1 MKQSAQDTI
10 AVIGIGRVGLS
21 LSLVLS
27 ESGYQVIG
35 IDKDPAKNNLLKK
48 KEVPFKEA
56 GAADLLQKHI
66 GKNFLLGELADLK
79 KCASVIICVGTFLK
93 EDFTP
98 DLATIYSLLDDMLP
112 LLRNNS
118 LLILR
123 STIHPKGT
131 EAIAN
136 YLKKKT
142 PKKIHVVYAPERI
155 AEGFAIKE
163 LYTLPQIIGSI
174 DRASGKKAEKIF
186 ASFAPKVLHTDPLSA
201 ELSKLVLNTYRYAK
215 FALANELM
223 MIIDFYGRDAYKV
236 LALANNNYV
245 RGNIPSPGFAAG
257 PCLVKDS
264 FFLRYNTPFNTLITG
279 SYTINNQVTSFLIEK
294 LSKKIN
300 LKKKKVAV
308 LGLSFK
314 KNIDDARG
322 ALSAQLI
329 EELKPYHCSIAIHDP
344 YLANTSLSEVLSGA
358 DAVFLAVDHD
368 EYKKLT
374 VKKLQKYIGKKS
386 VVVDVWNVL
395 GTEKIFVEI

>member
-1 MKQSAQDTI
+1 MKHLSTSHI

-21 LSLVLS
+21 LSLVLA

-35 IDKDPAKNNLLKK
+35 IDKDTTKNTLLQKK
-48 KEVPFKEA
+48 QLPFKEE
-56 GAADLLQKHI
+56 GAAELLQKHI
-66 GKNFLLGELADLK
+66 GNNFVLGELADIK
-79 KCASVIICVGTFLK
+79 KCANVIICVGTFLK

-98 DLATIYSLLDDMLP
+98 DLGTIYSLLDDMLP
-112 LLRNNS
+112 FLRNNS
-118 LLILR
+118 LLLLR
-123 STIHPKGT
+123 STIHPNGT
-131 EAIAN
+131 ETINA

-142 PKKIHVVYAPERI
+142 TKKIHVVYTPERI

-163 LYTLPQIIGSI
+163 LYALPQIIGSM
-174 DRASGKKAEKIF
+174 DRAAGKKAEKVF
-186 ASFAPKVLHTDPLSA
+186 ASFAPKILHTDPLSA

-223 MIIDFYGRDAYKV
+223 MIIDFYGRDAYRV
-236 LALANNNYV
+236 LALANDNYL

-264 FFLRYNTPFNTLITG
+264 FFLRHSTPYNTLITG

-294 LSKKIN
+294 LAKKRN

-314 KNIDDARG
+314 KNIDDDRG
-322 ALSAQLI
+322 SLSLQLI
-329 EELKPYHCSIAIHDP
+329 EELKSYKCSIAIHDP

-358 DAVFLAVDHD
+358 DVVFLAVDHD
-368 EYKKLT
+368 AYKKLT
-374 VKKLQKYIGKKS
+374 VKKLQKFVGKKS
-386 VVVDVWNVL
+386 MVCDIWNVL